1 MWRRACESVAREEGL
16 TPRECDIFQI
26 LSHGRS
32 ANVIARELDISVYT
46 VKSHMYNIYRKL
58 DIETQQD
65 LIDRV
70 EDERMRIKREVE
82 EPHVRL

>member
-1 MWRRACESVAREEGL
+1 M
-16 TPRECDIFQI
+16 
-26 LSHGRS
+26 
-32 ANVIARELDISVYT
+32 YT

>member
-1 MWRRACESVAREEGL
+1 M
-16 TPRECDIFQI
+16 
-26 LSHGRS
+26 
-32 ANVIARELDISVYT
+32 IARELDISVYT